1 MVWCAYWSTFYFNL
15 ILMYT
20 NHSDDN
26 NFIVPLIEVTF
37 FTFKIRDYDFFHAQY
52 TKHYSI
58 SSASTLAI
66 KLKIGILYKH
76 LFLFLCPE
84 RVWWCVVIK
93 LQIKIAFINIQV
105 KLLRYSF
112 HINSQICS
120 RNQKIST
127 YFDPI
132 FKHIWLPTLRF
143 T

>member
-1 MVWCAYWSTFYFNL
+1 MISCAYCWRYYFNFVL
-15 ILMYT
+15 IYT
-20 NHSDDN
+20 NHSDYN
-26 NFIVPLIEVTF
+26 NFLIPLIEVTF
-37 FTFKIRDYDFFHAQY
+37 FMLQTRDYEFFHTQY
-52 TKHYSI
+52 SKYYST
-58 SSASTLAI
+58 SSVSMLAI
-66 KLKIGILYKH
+66 KLEIGILFKH

-120 RNQKIST
+120 RNQKIWT

-132 FKHIWLPTLRF
+132 FKHI
-143 T
+143 

>member
-1 MVWCAYWSTFYFNL
+1 MVWCAYCWTFYFEFM
-15 ILMYT
+15 LMYT
-20 NHSDDN
+20 NHSHDN
-26 NFIVPLIEVTF
+26 DFIVPLIEVTF
-37 FTFKIRDYDFFHAQY
+37 FTFKIRGYDFYAQY
-52 TKHYSI
+52 PKYYFI

-132 FKHIWLPTLRF
+132 FKHI
-143 T
+143 